1 MAGQVWSVND
11 LGGYMY
17 SDQLSNYLRM
27 QLTPM
32 MRYRNFCDIQEAI
45 GYGKGENFNWNIYGD
60 LKDDGGELKENEAIG
75 ETSFSISQATLKIT
89 EYGNSV
95 PFTKKLDDLSKHPAQ
110 EVIKKNLKR
119 SCAKVLDKEAHK
131 KFAETLVKVCPTG
144 GNDADS
150 VAITEDGTASAK
162 NDAALSLT
170 HVKEIIDEMKERD
183 IPGYENDDYFAIGRP
198 RTFRPFKNE
207 LEKVY
212 QYTESGMRRLY
223 LGEIGQ
229 YDGMRFVEQT
239 NVANQGWSN
248 KKSDEVF
255 FMGADTVVEA
265 IVEFEQIRG
274 KIPTDYGRSK
284 GIAWYY
290 LGGFGISHNNPD
302 NPSQNRILHWTSKE
316 A

>member
-1 MAGQVWSVND
+1 MAGQVWSVNA

-32 MRYRNFCDIQEAI
+32 MRFRSFCDVQEAI
-45 GYGKGENFNWNIYGD
+45 GYGKGENFNWNIFGD
-60 LKDDGGELKENEAIG
+60 LENDGGELKETEAFG
-75 ETSFSISQATLKIT
+75 ETNFDIAQATLKVT
-89 EYGNSV
+89 EYGISV
-95 PFTKKLDDLSKHPAQ
+95 PFTKKLDDLSKQPAQ

-119 SCAKVLDKEAHK
+119 SAAKVLDKAAHAQ
-131 KFAETLVKVCPTG
+131 FADTLLKVCPTG
-144 GNDADS
+144 GNSATS
-150 VAITEDGTASAK
+150 VTFTENGTAAAK
-162 NDAALSLT
+162 NDAALSLD

-239 NVANQGWSN
+239 NVVNQAWSN
-248 KKSDEVF
+248 AKSDEVF

-290 LGGFGISHNNPD
+290 LGGFGISHNNPK
-302 NPSQNRILHWTSKE
+302 NVSQNRIIQWSSNE